1 MSLESHSGIASAL
14 LVDSNGRQPPNLF
27 ELVWSTVLSLI
38 QAQAEILFS
47 RLLSSKFQVL
57 ACCAKPLGWG
67 PGAGV
72 DPPRADPTV
81 ASAETMQGTV

>member
-27 ELVWSTVLSLI
+27 EFAKTSSIFLL
-38 QAQAEILFS
+38 AQAEILFS
-47 RLLSSKFQVL
+47 RLLFQVL